1 MGFKRQAQDV
11 TFPVDLDHL
20 VKTVTLRDG
29 RRYWHRCEREIY
41 EMVAS
46 ELEQHAERGI
56 SGPGAGVVDLLEL
69 PYTPVYVA
77 LSFLQERGC
86 VIQRYRRNHPA
97 SGCLFEDA
105 MIEYHALREKG
116 PE

>member
-11 TFPVDLDHL
+11 TFQVNMDHL

-29 RRYWHRCEREIY
+29 RQYWHRCERQVY

-56 SGPGAGVVDLLEL
+56 TGSELADLLEL
-69 PYTPVYVA
+69 PYTKVYVA

-86 VIQRYRRNHPA
+86 VIQRYRRNLPA

-105 MIEYHALREKG
+105 MIEYHALREEG